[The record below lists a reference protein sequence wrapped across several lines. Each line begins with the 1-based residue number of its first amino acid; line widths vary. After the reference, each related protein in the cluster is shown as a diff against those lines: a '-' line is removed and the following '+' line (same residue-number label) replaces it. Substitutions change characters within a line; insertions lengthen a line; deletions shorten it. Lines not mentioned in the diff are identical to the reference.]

1 MKNAFLRPLTMRLNV
16 FSVSKNQ
23 ISMLK
28 MGQNFQIGL
37 QSGIRA
43 AAPYGEPDCEK
54 AVKSEGVKKCFF

>member
-1 MKNAFLRPLTMRLNV
+1 
-16 FSVSKNQ
+16 
-23 ISMLK
+23 MLK

-43 AAPYGEPDCEK
+43 ATPYGEPDCEK